1 VWNCDARLDTWDNVV
16 YIVSRGTNVEHFM
29 TESKNPGQ
37 VSAYLDE
44 WTLKQIQGYAKSEDR
59 SVSWVVGFAVKQF
72 FVSRQANPLDAS
84 AALKRDPRP
93 DYDKLTAPH
102 LRGPVIQAHADT
114 NGIPGR
120 QVDLEDAIVAVVK
133 RGPMP
138 GPVADAVAT
147 VRRLKPSKHK

>member
-1 VWNCDARLDTWDNVV
+1 MFHVKQSWNKLEKFM
-16 YIVSRGTNVEHFM
+16 VE
-29 TESKNPGQ
+29 KNPGQ

-44 WTLKQIQGYAKSEDR
+44 WTLKQIKAYADAEDR

-72 FVSRQANPLDAS
+72 FVARQANPLDAS

-93 DYDKLTAPH
+93 DYAKLTAPH

-120 QVDLEDAIVAVVK
+120 QVDLEDAIVAAVK
-133 RGPMP
+133 RGP
-138 GPVADAVAT
+138 VARSRRSAVRA
-147 VRRLKPSKHK
+147 SKHK